1 MNRVALAML
10 LSAAAPAV
18 MAQAA
23 QAQSAPTQAPS
34 AQAPAP
40 GPATEKTPSTPTPAG
55 DSQRLPSDVADRGA
69 TPTSGQP
76 DAERREGVTVYR
88 PDFFAASRPNTALEM
103 ISRLPGF
110 QFDGGSSARGFA
122 GTAGNVLIDGKRPAS
137 KSDSLGDIVSR
148 IPADQVER
156 IEVIR
161 GGAPGIDMQ
170 GQSVVANIIRKAGN
184 TSQQTVTVGTN
195 WFLQSGDNLPSFNYQ
210 TSRTMGPR
218 SFDFSA
224 GLGTSLDDSV
234 GQGTRVRR
242 DPSGAITR
250 FETAGTEAEGR
261 PLSAKGSFK
270 TPLMGGEL
278 RANATVGKSN
288 FKDEDH
294 FRRPGVVTDV
304 VGKSRNL
311 NGEVGL
317 NYTRPLNQRL
327 SMELVGLQKLGR
339 SDFVSRFEEN
349 ASRSSFESEA
359 QSGESI
365 GAGVLRLK
373 RSETLSFEAGAEA
386 AFNFRDGQTGL
397 TINGERID
405 LPASNVRVEERRGE
419 TFVTATWRPRPTLG
433 LEAGSRFEVSTISS
447 SGDVTNERSF
457 FYPKP
462 RLLATYTPGPDTTFR
477 LRLEREVGQLNFG
490 DFVASANLTDERVV
504 AGNPDI
510 EPDKTTVIEL
520 TAERRFW
527 ETGSIS
533 VSLAHE
539 EITDAIDRL
548 PIIAIA
554 DNGDRIIFDAPGNIG
569 EGTQDE
575 LDINLTLPLGR
586 FGIPGGE
593 FKASMEWVNS
603 EVTDPTTGEARRISA
618 SDRRASNWSTV
629 RTSRATS

>member
-1 MNRVALAML
+1 
-10 LSAAAPAV
+10 
-18 MAQAA
+18 
-23 QAQSAPTQAPS
+23 
-34 AQAPAP
+34 
-40 GPATEKTPSTPTPAG
+40 
-55 DSQRLPSDVADRGA
+55 
-69 TPTSGQP
+69 
-76 DAERREGVTVYR
+76 
-88 PDFFAASRPNTALEM
+88 M
-103 ISRLPGF
+103 INRLPGF
-110 QFDGGSSARGFA
+110 PADSGSSARGLR

-304 VGKSRNL
+304 VGKSRQPQRRD
-311 NGEVGL
+311 GA
-317 NYTRPLNQRL
+317 NYTRPLTRA
-327 SMELVGLQKLGR
+327 SRWSWSRCR
-339 SDFVSRFEEN
+339 SS
-349 ASRSSFESEA
+349 ASRSSLRFEQNAGPEHLHLDA
-359 QSGESI
+359 DSGESI
-365 GAGVLRLK
+365 ARGVLRLK

-386 AFNFRDGQTGL
+386 AFNFRDGQTG
-397 TINGERID
+397 
-405 LPASNVRVEERRGE
+405 
-419 TFVTATWRPRPTLG
+419 
-433 LEAGSRFEVSTISS
+433 
-447 SGDVTNERSF
+447 
-457 FYPKP
+457 
-462 RLLATYTPGPDTTFR
+462 
-477 LRLEREVGQLNFG
+477 
-490 DFVASANLTDERVV
+490 
-504 AGNPDI
+504 
-510 EPDKTTVIEL
+510 
-520 TAERRFW
+520 
-527 ETGSIS
+527 
-533 VSLAHE
+533 
-539 EITDAIDRL
+539 
-548 PIIAIA
+548 
-554 DNGDRIIFDAPGNIG
+554 
-569 EGTQDE
+569 
-575 LDINLTLPLGR
+575 
-586 FGIPGGE
+586 
-593 FKASMEWVNS
+593 
-603 EVTDPTTGEARRISA
+603 
-618 SDRRASNWSTV
+618 
-629 RTSRATS
+629 